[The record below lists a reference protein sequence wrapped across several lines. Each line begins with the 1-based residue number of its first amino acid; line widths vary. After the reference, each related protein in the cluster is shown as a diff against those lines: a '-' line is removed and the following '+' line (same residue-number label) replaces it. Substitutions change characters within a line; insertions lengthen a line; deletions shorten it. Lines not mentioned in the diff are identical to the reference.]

1 MGRVALFFL
10 HQSFRCVVASLDRST
25 TYPTIIQNKNA
36 TTQVWKAFDT
46 SEGVEVAWNT
56 LCLDEVPRADKKRI
70 LNEIK
75 ILEKVREYL

>member
-1 MGRVALFFL
+1 M
-10 HQSFRCVVASLDRST
+10 
-25 TYPTIIQNKNA
+25 IQ
-36 TTQVWKAFDT
+36 TPQTQVWKAFDT

-75 ILEKVREYL
+75 ILEKVREATDHGALHSRSIRGWL

>member
-1 MGRVALFFL
+1 M
-10 HQSFRCVVASLDRST
+10 
-25 TYPTIIQNKNA
+25 
-36 TTQVWKAFDT
+36 WKAFDT

-75 ILEKVREYL
+75 ILEKVRRQVSVRGGPGAGDGGGLDTD